1 MESGGNSGFGH
12 RAIPIYGVG
21 KVYLVKPKT
30 SLTSISFIMPVLNE
44 EKHLKT
50 AVSSIFEQKELI
62 EGKAEVILAIGPSS
76 DQTHAVAE
84 GLKELYP
91 VTIVPNPSG
100 KTPTG
105 LNLAIK
111 AAKNDVIVRVDAHSQ
126 LSPDYT
132 SLALRILNETGAA
145 NVGGVMK
152 AEGESA
158 FQQAVAWAY
167 GSRFG
172 IGGGAY
178 HVGGSA
184 GPSDSVYLGVFRKEI
199 LETLGGFN
207 EKMIRGQD
215 WELNLRIRESGE
227 QVWFDPR
234 LEVTYFPRS
243 SIGALTKQFFDTGAW
258 RAQLT
263 KSNLKRANLRYF
275 APPALV
281 FLTILGLVTSFLGIF
296 GVFGL
301 IPLSAYLLGVLV
313 ICSSAKGLSLGARLS
328 LLIALPTMHFS
339 WGSGFLAGLFLR
351 R

>member
-1 MESGGNSGFGH
+1 MSS
-12 RAIPIYGVG
+12 
-21 KVYLVKPKT
+21 KPP
-30 SLTSISFIMPVLNE
+30 LASISFVMPVLNE
-44 EKHLKT
+44 ETHLRT
-50 AVSSIFEQKELI
+50 AVSSIFDQKDLNI
-62 EGKAEVILAIGPSS
+62 SKIEVILAIGPST
-76 DQTHAVAE
+76 DGTKAVAE
-84 GLKELYP
+84 SLKTEYP
-91 VTIVPNPSG
+91 VTIVSNPTG
-100 KTPTG
+100 KTPAG

-111 AAKNDVIVRVDAHSQ
+111 AAKNEVIVRVDAHSQ

-132 SLALRILNETGAA
+132 KTALEILNNTGAA

-152 AEGESA
+152 AVGVTP
-158 FQQAVAWAY
+158 FQQAVAYAY

-172 IGGGAY
+172 LGGGTY

-199 LETLGGFN
+199 LAKLGGFN
-207 EKMIRGQD
+207 EKMLRGQD

-234 LEVTYFPRS
+234 LEVTYYPRS
-243 SIGALTKQFFDTGAW
+243 SWSKLTKQFFETGAW

-263 KSNLKRANLRYF
+263 KSHINRANIRYF

-281 FLTILGLVTSFLGIF
+281 LATLSGLALFVTGIW

-301 IPLSAYLLGVLV
+301 VPLTTYLLGVCL
-313 ICSSAKGLSLGARLS
+313 ISLSAKSLRLKAKLA

-339 WGSGFLAGLFLR
+339 WGLGFVSGLFNNSGN
-351 R
+351 